1 MAAMKPR
8 TGDGPME
15 VTKEA
20 RSLVMRIP
28 LEGGGRLVVEM
39 NAEEANNLSAALHA
53 AVSLVKK
60 QSAFLPFLVSLCA
73 MPYAQLSSISS
84 RVEDIVSADA
94 IAVGFVKS
102 EEDGYELVGAIDAIA
117 SVEKFFD
124 VDLIDEISF
133 FQPAGKPGEILE
145 IPVSQKATKA
155 DRVFVI
161 GLGDQSTQSHR
172 LAAASLGRKLRG
184 KKINVSNL
192 LATQIQDIRAHAIS
206 SVLGSYTWTLKSDAK
221 TDQPTFNIVCKSEKI
236 IDEANVI
243 ANAVCRARDLVHTPS
258 NIKNPLW
265 MAQQA
270 QKIAKEG
277 KLTIKVL
284 AGKDLAQFGG
294 LRAVGN
300 SSPKPGPRFIQIS
313 YSPKATGKKIPHVV
327 LVGKGI
333 TFDTGGVSL
342 KRPYDLM
349 MAMKSDMAGA
359 SAVLNVVGALP
370 ELKPRV
376 KVTALLMCAENA
388 LSGTSQRP
396 SDVITHYGGTT
407 VEVLDT
413 DAEGRLVLA
422 DGLAYADAKLDPD
435 YLLDIATLTGS
446 ATLGLGRQYG
456 AMYTR
461 DSKLASQL
469 VAAGETSGDRLWHM
483 PLIDDYQDS
492 LESDIADFNHT
503 ADKGDYSAGS
513 VTAALFLEKFTGQRK
528 WVHLDVAGTARSESD
543 AGESPKGGTG
553 FGVRVLLDWIMNL

>member
-1 MAAMKPR
+1 
-8 TGDGPME
+8 
-15 VTKEA
+15 
-20 RSLVMRIP
+20 
-28 LEGGGRLVVEM
+28 
-39 NAEEANNLSAALHA
+39 
-53 AVSLVKK
+53 
-60 QSAFLPFLVSLCA
+60 
-73 MPYAQLSSISS
+73 MPYAQLNSIEASL
-84 RVEDIVSADA
+84 EDIVSADA
-94 IAVGFVKS
+94 IAIGFVKS
-102 EEDGYELVGAIDAIA
+102 EDSTYELVGTIEAIA
-117 SVEKFFD
+117 AIEKFFD
-124 VDLIDEISF
+124 VDLIDEITF
-133 FQPAGKPGEILE
+133 FQPGGKAGEILE

-155 DRVFVI
+155 DRIFII
-161 GLGDQSTQSHR
+161 GLGDQSTHSHR
-172 LAAASLGRKLRG
+172 LAAANLGRKLRS
-184 KKINVSNL
+184 KKLIVSTL
-192 LATQIQDIRAHAIS
+192 LASSPEDIRAHAIS
-206 SVLGSYTWTLKSDAK
+206 VVLGAYTWSLKSDFIPEN
-221 TDQPTFNIVCKSEKI
+221 PTFNIVCKTEKI
-236 IDEANVI
+236 IHKAEII
-243 ANAVCRARDLVHTPS
+243 AHSVCRARDLIHTPS

-265 MAQQA
+265 MASQA

-277 KLTIKVL
+277 KLSIKVL

-313 YSPKATGKKIPHVV
+313 YSPKSTSKRVPHVV

-349 MAMKSDMAGA
+349 TAMKSDMAGA

-388 LSGTSQRP
+388 LSGTAQRP

-422 DGLAYADAKLDPD
+422 DGLAYADAKLNPD

-461 DSKLASQL
+461 DRALASQL
-469 VAAGETSGDRLWHM
+469 VAVGESSGDRLWHM

-513 VTAALFLEKFTGQRK
+513 VTAALFLEKFTGNRK

-543 AGESPKGGTG
+543 SGESPKGGTG
-553 FGVRVLLDWIMNL
+553 FGVRVLIDWIMSL

>member
-1 MAAMKPR
+1 
-8 TGDGPME
+8 
-15 VTKEA
+15 
-20 RSLVMRIP
+20 
-28 LEGGGRLVVEM
+28 
-39 NAEEANNLSAALHA
+39 
-53 AVSLVKK
+53 
-60 QSAFLPFLVSLCA
+60 
-73 MPYAQLSSISS
+73 MPYAQLTSISS
-84 RVEDIVSADA
+84 RIEDIVSADA
-94 IAVGFVKS
+94 LAVGFIKS
-102 EEDGYELVGAIDAIA
+102 EESGYELVGAIDAIA
-117 SVEKFFD
+117 AIEKFFS

-155 DRVFVI
+155 DRIFVI

-192 LATQIQDIRAHAIS
+192 LARDAQDIRAHAIS
-206 SVLGSYTWTLKSDAK
+206 AVLGSYTWTLKSDAK
-221 TDQPTFNIVCKSEKI
+221 KDQPTFNIVSKSEKI
-236 IDEANVI
+236 VDEATII

-270 QKIAKEG
+270 QKIAKEV

-284 AGKDLAQFGG
+284 AGKELAAFGG

-313 YSPKATGKKIPHVV
+313 YSPKPTGKKIPHVV

-461 DSKLASQL
+461 DSTLASQL
-469 VAAGETSGDRLWHM
+469 VAVGESSGDRLWH
-483 PLIDDYQDS
+483 
-492 LESDIADFNHT
+492 A
-503 ADKGDYSAGS
+503 
-513 VTAALFLEKFTGQRK
+513 TGR
-528 WVHLDVAGTARSESD
+528 
-543 AGESPKGGTG
+543 
-553 FGVRVLLDWIMNL
+553 